1 MLFLGSKGERDESNL
16 HPQDLAAHQPMLN
29 RIYSSSASIEGLGN
43 DVADRVDPQG
53 DRDQHSLGAEIA
65 VRKIPR

>member
-1 MLFLGSKGERDESNL
+1 
-16 HPQDLAAHQPMLN
+16 MLN
-29 RIYSSSASIEGLGN
+29 RVYSSSASIAGLGN

-65 VRKIPR
+65 VREIPR